1 MGLFVAGL
9 YLAFNASFLSSSQ
22 GVTSGGLEGSWLAR
36 FTLDSAWRLP
46 TSPRAK
52 SLGGTL
58 RLQAAARAP
67 AGPAASTPVSPGRSA
82 ISFAPFGFRLGT
94 NEVLA
99 WRLSRDSVRLVLDP
113 TVDHGHMMLDGV
125 QDGDSIRGHW
135 TLVGDPSGARGAFV
149 LRREAPSTIHAHG
162 RPEPTRDRPLRAILS
177 LSPVDT
183 TPSAQEGAV
192 RRRRPQVVS
201 QMRRKRF
208 VHRCLSA
215 WLRRDSR
222 AGGSQNAG
230 LVPSFLR
237 DDVRV
242 CVYDRANVGRSG
254 SLPGPLTG
262 KASVEDLHR
271 LLAAAHIPGPYVLV
285 GGSFGGLIAVMY
297 AATYPEDVAG
307 MVLLDA
313 SLPDDVIKIDN
324 RFLPRDARYT
334 LDAWKRNTE
343 QLDRGAT
350 YRQAHAMQG
359 RVPNIPL
366 TYIGTTRIKLDPSWP
381 VEQMTAAIRAEQRA
395 FVTRFSR
402 GRLILLDVPHFMEP
416 VIPGT
421 IAEEIKRVIAAAKSK

>member
-1 MGLFVAGL
+1 MSSGRQNEVRHTIARYVALLVG
-9 YLAFNASFLSSSQ
+9 
-22 GVTSGGLEGSWLAR
+22 
-36 FTLDSAWRLP
+36 
-46 TSPRAK
+46 
-52 SLGGTL
+52 LGGSSCDL
-58 RLQAAARAP
+58 
-67 AGPAASTPVSPGRSA
+67 
-82 ISFAPFGFRLGT
+82 
-94 NEVLA
+94 
-99 WRLSRDSVRLVLDP
+99 
-113 TVDHGHMMLDGV
+113 
-125 QDGDSIRGHW
+125 
-135 TLVGDPSGARGAFV
+135 
-149 LRREAPSTIHAHG
+149 HAHG

-177 LSPVDT
+177 LSPADT
-183 TPSAQEGAV
+183 TPSAQEGLFDV
-192 RRRRPQVVS
+192 GGHKLYLKCEGSGSSTVVFLHG
-201 QMRRKRF
+201 F
-208 VHRCLSA
+208 VETSG
-215 WLRRDSR
+215 

-237 DDVRV
+237 DYARV

-334 LDAWKRNTE
+334 FDDWKRNTE

-350 YRQAHAMQG
+350 YRQAHALQG

-395 FVTRFSR
+395 FVGRFSR

-421 IAEEIKRVIAAAKSK
+421 IADEIKRVIAAAKSK